1 MNEGWQEVPGNSE
14 ALGRRQETEADC
26 VNVVS
31 LMLTETSHSV
41 TVSYDEST
49 RASACCLLG
58 VASHTGPLS
67 SSSGGQGTGQNP
79 EILAATWLIYQIQ
92 GGWGRRAVERRPEGR
107 D

>member
-1 MNEGWQEVPGNSE
+1 MNEEWQEVAGNPK
-14 ALGRRQETEADC
+14 ALGRRQEPDAVC

-41 TVSYDEST
+41 TVSYVEST
-49 RASACCLLG
+49 RGSACCLLG
-58 VASHTGPLS
+58 VASHTGPLP

-79 EILAATWLIYQIQ
+79 EILAATWLIYQIR
-92 GGWGRRAVERRPEGR
+92 GGGEETEERRPEGR